1 MAKTD
6 RILINTKAPDGSP
19 IEITTQDFRDFYISP
34 DVIHNVFGDN
44 IDLSYNL
51 DFDYERDKVVLSGS
65 IDGSTA
71 MHTRLMDPVE
81 AAKVLE
87 EYALIKDYDD
97 MATVPYFKKRID
109 AIKNNLLEDNYKKDH
124 MVFSTLKL
132 DGLGFIKA
140 DGVIAATTDKVEFS
154 EYQENDSYRRYPA
167 IILSLCVGNVE
178 EAKDVEFVFYDF
190 NNQIVFVVPNVRIL
204 KVERSKKNSYLQY
217 TLDMANKD
225 DNEYTA
231 VIPYTVSDLS
241 KASDVPT
248 DYKPFKLYKDEAT
261 FIVDRTK
268 YFATRQ
274 EEEDLDFLF
283 DD

>member
-97 MATVPYFKKRID
+97 MATVPYFKKELM
-109 AIKNNLLEDNYKKDH
+109 LLK
-124 MVFSTLKL
+124 TICLK
-132 DGLGFIKA
+132 
-140 DGVIAATTDKVEFS
+140 
-154 EYQENDSYRRYPA
+154 
-167 IILSLCVGNVE
+167 IIIR
-178 EAKDVEFVFYDF
+178 KT
-190 NNQIVFVVPNVRIL
+190 IW
-204 KVERSKKNSYLQY
+204 
-217 TLDMANKD
+217 
-225 DNEYTA
+225 
-231 VIPYTVSDLS
+231 
-241 KASDVPT
+241 
-248 DYKPFKLYKDEAT
+248 
-261 FIVDRTK
+261 
-268 YFATRQ
+268 YF
-274 EEEDLDFLF
+274 LL
-283 DD
+283 